1 MQLYRRRGFTLIEL
15 LVVIAIIGVLIA
27 LLLPAV
33 QQAREA
39 ARRAQCINNLKQ
51 LGLALHNYES
61 AYKTFPPGVMHAAVP
76 RSGTAGLSFGMNFN
90 CMILPF
96 TEEAPLYDRL
106 NMIGKSPGYMNE
118 ANPSSGFSN
127 GREVIARGIIQM
139 FRCPS
144 SPQEPRFVSGS
155 SMPYEHKSH
164 YAGVSGAYPDGL
176 FTETRLASTNDGG
189 GLYCGHVSGGG
200 MLLPNVPVRIKDAP
214 DGLSKTLMLI
224 EMSNRL
230 RRIDEADLGG
240 YSDVSASGTDHGWMM
255 STRVR
260 GCPAAGDNG
269 ATTNFNPTAEP
280 DSRVFNITTIRYRP
294 NEKMFALQYFP
305 GTRSNVGVNNQTSSA
320 HASGVNILM
329 SDGSAHFISE
339 NMEFTNLKRMATR
352 DDGGDVGRW

>member
-1 MQLYRRRGFTLIEL
+1 MALYKRRGFTLIEL

-51 LGLALHNYES
+51 LGLAFHNYES

-76 RSGTAGLSFGMNFN
+76 RPSGGPSSFGMNFN
-90 CMILPF
+90 CMLLPY
-96 TEEAPLYDRL
+96 TEESPLYDRL
-106 NMIGKSPGYMNE
+106 NMVGASPGYVNE
-118 ANPSSGFSN
+118 AAGSSGRLN
-127 GREVIARGIIQM
+127 GVEVLNRAVIQM

-144 SPQEPRFVSGS
+144 SPQEIRLS
-155 SMPYEHKSH
+155 PYEHKSH

-176 FTETRLASTNDGG
+176 FQETRFAQTRDGG
-189 GLYCGHVSGGG
+189 GLDCGFVGGGG
-200 MLLPNVPVRIKDAP
+200 MLVPNRAIRIKEAS
-214 DGLSKTLMLI
+214 DGLSKTLMLV

-230 RRIDEADLGG
+230 KRIDQADIGG

-269 ATTNFNPTAEP
+269 ATANFNPTNEP
-280 DSRVFNITTIRYRP
+280 DSRVFNITCIRYRP
-294 NEKMFALQYFP
+294 NEKMFALQFFP
-305 GTRSNVGVNNQTSSA
+305 GTRSNVGANNQTSSA
-320 HASGVNILM
+320 HASGINVLLG
-329 SDGSAHFISE
+329 DGSAHFISE

-352 DDGGDVGRW
+352 DEGSQVGPF